1 MSESSAT
8 TTPPAVIQPEGQPAV
23 PQRRGPSTKQ
33 ISIVVVILAVG
44 VLLTATT
51 SDVAKVSEPG
61 VKLYPDGTPYL
72 VDQAGDWAGGE
83 KTGLTKQEQE
93 LLPKDTEGSRRL
105 FRNKDGAELFCSIVL
120 AGRDVTSI
128 HRPELCLPGQG
139 WKIQSEYTVP
149 VPVATAPGGML
160 NVMRMNASRPVR
172 LADGRTT
179 ELRSVFAYWFV
190 GKDRMTPYHWQR
202 IYWTAKDRVF
212 YNTNHRWAYILIHL
226 PIQGD
231 AEESATIKSQ
241 DDAMKV
247 VSRFIQDIYPSL
259 IVK

>member
-8 TTPPAVIQPEGQPAV
+8 TTPPAAVQPEGRPAAS
-23 PQRRGPSTKQ
+23 QRRGPSTKQ
-33 ISIVVVILAVG
+33 ISIVVAILAVG

-51 SDVAKVSEPG
+51 SDVNKVNEPG
-61 VKLYPDGTPYL
+61 VELYPDGTPKL
-72 VDQAGDWAGGE
+72 VGQAGEWLGGE
-83 KTGLTKQEQE
+83 KTGLTEDE
-93 LLPKDTEGSRRL
+93 VRLLPKDTEGSRRL
-105 FRNKDGAELFCSIVL
+105 FKDKDGHELFCSIVL

-139 WKIQSEYTVP
+139 WKIQSEYTQP
-149 VPVATAPGGML
+149 IPVATAPGGVL
-160 NVMRMNASRPVR
+160 NVMRMNASRSVQ

-179 ELRSVFAYWFV
+179 EMRSVFAYWFV
-190 GKDRMTPYHWQR
+190 GKGRMTPYHWQR

-212 YNTNHRWAYILIHL
+212 FNTNHRWAYILIHV

-231 AEESATIKSQ
+231 TEQSAVKSQ

>member
-8 TTPPAVIQPEGQPAV
+8 TTPPMAVRPEGQPDA

-72 VDQAGDWAGGE
+72 VDQAGVWTGGE
-83 KTGLTKQEQE
+83 KTGLTEDEQR

-105 FRNKDGAELFCSIVL
+105 FRDRAGDELFCSIVL

-139 WKIQSEYTVP
+139 WKIQSEYTQAI
-149 VPVATAPGGML
+149 PVATAPGGVL
-160 NVMRMNASRPVR
+160 NVMRMNASRPIR

-179 ELRSVFAYWFV
+179 EARSVFAYWFV

-231 AEESATIKSQ
+231 AEQGAAVKSQ

-247 VSRFIQDIYPSL
+247 VSSFVQDIYPSL